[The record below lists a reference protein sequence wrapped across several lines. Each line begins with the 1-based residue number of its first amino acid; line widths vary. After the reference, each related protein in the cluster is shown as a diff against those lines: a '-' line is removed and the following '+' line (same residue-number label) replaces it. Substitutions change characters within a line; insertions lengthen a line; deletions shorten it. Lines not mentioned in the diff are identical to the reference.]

1 MEQFIVNKYGKEV
14 GTMIFALA
22 ENMFAM
28 SEQFGRS
35 FGITPEA
42 RMAVLSY
49 AVKLNRDTILQN
61 TVDDT
66 LEIMMQIQGEQN
78 EDFRKE
84 IEEKENDGDG
94 PDLDFTKDLD

>member
-22 ENMFAM
+22 ENMLAM

-35 FGITPEA
+35 FGLTPEA

-49 AVKLNRDTILQN
+49 AVKLNRDVILQN
-61 TVDDT
+61 MHDDT
-66 LEIMMQIQGEQN
+66 LEIMMQIQGETN
-78 EDFRKE
+78 EDFKTD
-84 IEEKENDGDG
+84 KNENESEG
-94 PDLDFTKDLD
+94 PDLDFTKDM

>member
-1 MEQFIVNKYGKEV
+1 MEEFIVKKYGKEV

-35 FGITPEA
+35 FGMTPEA

-66 LEIMMQIQGEQN
+66 LEIMMQIQGE
-78 EDFRKE
+78 RAE
-84 IEEKENDGDG
+84 IEEINPEDDHGDG
-94 PDLDFTKDLD
+94 PDLDFTKDLG